1 LPSPLD
7 LTAAAPA
14 AAKPNLLPS
23 PLPLLLLLLLL
34 LLLNDCLRYEGVM
47 YYGINI
53 DLNPT

>member
-1 LPSPLD
+1 LPSLLD

-34 LLLNDCLRYEGVM
+34 NGCLRYEGVM